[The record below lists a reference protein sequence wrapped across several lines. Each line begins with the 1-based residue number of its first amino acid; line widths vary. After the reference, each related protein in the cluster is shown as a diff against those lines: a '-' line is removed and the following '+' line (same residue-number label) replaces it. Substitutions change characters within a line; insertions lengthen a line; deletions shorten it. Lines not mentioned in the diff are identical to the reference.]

1 MKKPIIF
8 VIAYTP
14 YKPNRSATAE
24 QIAEHKELRAFYD
37 MSGAK
42 NAFDYLNTEGKR
54 VGKFTHLEYLQKNT
68 GVFDGNGFISKEQ
81 VEEMKERARRNKG
94 NIWHGFISLSEE
106 DSHHIDT
113 PEKCMGL
120 IKETFY
126 AFLKEAKFNTDNI
139 DLMCAL
145 HLDKPEHLHIH
156 FVFWEKEPTYKAK
169 DNTLRYRSKGK
180 ISEDAIARMKVRLG
194 LFFENDKDKLYRTR
208 DEAIMQL
215 KRMTFAKRAMSY
227 DDVKKE
233 VISLAHDLPNDGR
246 LSYGSK
252 DMEPFRDR
260 VDKIVRMLILADSKT
275 ARANSQFILA
285 VHERKKAIE
294 KICKQNPDIGTKYI
308 NTIENINS
316 DYKRRLGNLVIKLA
330 KFIKPEFYE
339 RPKGKNKA
347 NRVWLKRRV
356 GMSKK
361 KMNYYFKQFVNAFVK
376 DVDDATKEYKQKAK
390 ETEEEIEKLKE
401 EHKKEGDYKG

>member
-8 VIAYTP
+8 DIAYTP
-14 YKPNRSATAE
+14 YKPTRTATAE
-24 QIAEHKELRAFYD
+24 QIAEHKELRTFYD

-81 VEEMKERARRNKG
+81 VEEMKERARSNKG

-120 IKETFY
+120 IKETFN

-233 VISLAHDLPNDGR
+233 VISLAHDLPKEGR

-294 KICKQNPDIGTKYI
+294 KICKQNPDIDTKYI

-401 EHKKEGDYKG
+401 EHKKEVDYKG